1 MLLKTFSFNIG
12 EDVKCYNHHELLPSN
27 YLMKRISTITK
38 GDVTQNVSYNIGEDV
53 KCYNH
58 HEILPYTCLMKRIST
73 TTKYD
78 VTQNVLF
85 QYWRRCKML

>member
-1 MLLKTFSFNIG
+1 MKYYLTLTLRNVLVPLQKVMLLKTFSF
-12 EDVKCYNHHELLPSN
+12 
-27 YLMKRISTITK
+27 
-38 GDVTQNVSYNIGEDV
+38 NIGEDV

-73 TTKYD
+73 ITKGD

>member
-1 MLLKTFSFNIG
+1 MKYYLTLTLRNVLVPLQRVMLLKTFSF
-12 EDVKCYNHHELLPSN
+12 
-27 YLMKRISTITK
+27 
-38 GDVTQNVSYNIGEDV
+38 NIGEDV

-73 TTKYD
+73 ITKGD

>member
-1 MLLKTFSFNIG
+1 MIYYLPIILRNVLVPLQRVMLLKTF
-12 EDVKCYNHHELLPSN
+12 
-27 YLMKRISTITK
+27 
-38 GDVTQNVSYNIGEDV
+38 SYNIGEDV

-58 HEILPYTCLMKRIST
+58 HEILPYTCPMKRIST
-73 TTKYD
+73 ITKGD

>member
-1 MLLKTFSFNIG
+1 MKYYLTLTLRNVLVPLQKVMLLKTFSF
-12 EDVKCYNHHELLPSN
+12 
-27 YLMKRISTITK
+27 
-38 GDVTQNVSYNIGEDV
+38 NIGEDV

-73 TTKYD
+73 ITKGY

-85 QYWRRCKML
+85 QYLRRCKML

>member
-12 EDVKCYNHHELLPSN
+12 EDVKCYNHHDLLPSN
-27 YLMKRISTITK
+27 YLKKRISTITK
-38 GDVTQNVSYNIGEDV
+38 G
-53 KCYNH
+53 
-58 HEILPYTCLMKRIST
+58 
-73 TTKYD
+73 D

>member
-1 MLLKTFSFNIG
+1 MKYYLLITLRNVLVPLQRVMLLKTFSYNIV

-27 YLMKRISTITK
+27 YLKKRISTITK
-38 GDVTQNVSYNIGEDV
+38 G
-53 KCYNH
+53 
-58 HEILPYTCLMKRIST
+58 
-73 TTKYD
+73 D

>member
-1 MLLKTFSFNIG
+1 MKYYLTLALRNVLVPLQRLMLLKTFSF
-12 EDVKCYNHHELLPSN
+12 
-27 YLMKRISTITK
+27 
-38 GDVTQNVSYNIGEDV
+38 NIGEDV

-73 TTKYD
+73 ITKGD

>member
-1 MLLKTFSFNIG
+1 MKYYLTLTLRNVLVPLQRVMLLKTFSF
-12 EDVKCYNHHELLPSN
+12 
-27 YLMKRISTITK
+27 
-38 GDVTQNVSYNIGEDV
+38 NIGEDV

-73 TTKYD
+73 ITKGD
-78 VTQNVLF
+78 ITQNVLF

>member
-1 MLLKTFSFNIG
+1 MKYYLTLTLRNVLVPLQRVMLLKTFYF
-12 EDVKCYNHHELLPSN
+12 
-27 YLMKRISTITK
+27 
-38 GDVTQNVSYNIGEDV
+38 NIGEDV

-73 TTKYD
+73 ITKGD

>member
-1 MLLKTFSFNIG
+1 MLLKTFSF
-12 EDVKCYNHHELLPSN
+12 
-27 YLMKRISTITK
+27 
-38 GDVTQNVSYNIGEDV
+38 NIGEDV

-73 TTKYD
+73 ITNSD

>member
-12 EDVKCYNHHELLPSN
+12 EDVKCYNHHEILPYTLRN
-27 YLMKRISTITK
+27 
-38 GDVTQNVSYNIGEDV
+38 NIGEDV

-58 HEILPYTCLMKRIST
+58 HEILPYTYLKKRIST
-73 TTKYD
+73 TTKGD

>member
-38 GDVTQNVSYNIGEDV
+38 GTNIGED
-53 KCYNH
+53 
-58 HEILPYTCLMKRIST
+58 
-73 TTKYD
+73 D

>member
-1 MLLKTFSFNIG
+1 MIYYLPIILRYVLVPLQKVMLLKTFSF
-12 EDVKCYNHHELLPSN
+12 
-27 YLMKRISTITK
+27 
-38 GDVTQNVSYNIGEDV
+38 NIGEDV

-73 TTKYD
+73 TTKGYA
-78 VTQNVLF
+78 TQNVLF